1 MISQQI
7 YLKKMSYVP
16 EFVALYEIIPY
27 IRKWGVSK
35 ANNTRYMFRGAKSF
49 NPENA
54 PWYDDANYSDEP
66 DDSGDE

>member
-1 MISQQI
+1 MFCGASNFDQPIG
-7 YLKKMSYVP
+7 
-16 EFVALYEIIPY
+16 E
-27 IRKWGVSK
+27 WNVSK
-35 ANNTRYMFRGAKSF
+35 VTNMYRIFWFVESF